1 MTRPILFDVTRL
13 LTRLRF
19 GAPTG
24 IDRVDL
30 AYATHFLAAAG
41 ENRAV
46 SLTPAGARL
55 LSADAA
61 SALLATL
68 GSRWRGTAANFAPAA
83 DRVAAWLAR
92 PPEPPPPDRLPQQK
106 PTRLRSVAD
115 LALRTLRART
125 QQEAAR
131 HAPRG
136 AVYLHTS
143 HLRLDKPAMFQWLE
157 SRPDIRPVFFVQ
169 DLIPIEYP
177 EYGIPGEDR
186 RHRSRLATVSRHAAA
201 VLTSSEDVARR
212 FRLHAG
218 RAGLRAVP
226 RIVTAPIGVEAAFIG
241 APEALPARRPYFV
254 VCSTIEARK
263 NHLLLLQ
270 IWRDLARRLEAHEM
284 PALVI
289 VGRRGWESEAAA
301 DLLERCE
308 AIRPHVIEAPNLPTA
323 TLASLI
329 AGARALLMPSFSEGY
344 GIPVAEATAMGAPVI
359 ASDLPS
365 HREITGGTA
374 TLLDPLDGSGWR
386 EAILRALREPAP
398 PRRPGRA
405 ATWEA
410 HFDIVEALLADLLYE
425 IR

>member
-13 LTRLRF
+13 LTRLRY

-30 AYATHFLAAAG
+30 AYASHFLAG
-41 ENRAV
+41 TDGRNRAV

-55 LSADAA
+55 LPEDATA
-61 SALLATL
+61 SLLATL
-68 GSRWRGTAANFAPAA
+68 GARWRGTAAGYAPAA
-83 DRVAAWLAR
+83 DRLTAWLGR
-92 PPEPPPPDRLPQQK
+92 PPEPPPPDHLPRQK
-106 PTRLRSVAD
+106 PTLLRGATD
-115 LALRTLRART
+115 LALRTLHARI

-131 HAPRG
+131 HAPRD
-136 AVYLHTS
+136 AAYLHTS
-143 HLRLDKPAMFQWLE
+143 HLRLDRPAMFQWLE

-186 RHRSRLATVSRHAAA
+186 RHRTRLATVSRHAAA
-201 VLTSSEDVARR
+201 VLTSSEDVAGS
-212 FRLHAG
+212 FRLYAE
-218 RAGLRAVP
+218 RAGLRAAP
-226 RIVTAPIGVEAAFIG
+226 RIVTAPIGVEEAFLAAP
-241 APEALPARRPYFV
+241 AALPARRPYFV

-270 IWRDLARRLEAHEM
+270 IWRDLARRLAEEEM

-365 HREITGGTA
+365 HREIAAGTA
-374 TLLDPLDGSGWR
+374 TLLDPLDGKGWR
-386 EAILRALREPAP
+386 EAILRALREPPA

-410 HFDIVEALLADLLYE
+410 HFDIVEALVADL
-425 IR
+425 